1 MQALGSEIADLDGD
15 RRALQ
20 ARIGLLQQLS
30 AFASFNDPDWR
41 TIALEIDRLQE
52 ERRQLEEGSDVLKT
66 LKAQLDGVEQA
77 IAESQPQ
84 LDAAT
89 REHSKLEE
97 RRTEAERQRGAAE
110 ADVAALFPKLEAA
123 RPEALGEHRLTVE
136 PCDGC
141 ERKMRDWLQGRI
153 ASPPPLLSQVE
164 SVTHVSG
171 TFCHLCL
178 GPLNAQK
185 SGLSSNDSWCNL
197 NRWYRLWY

>member
-1 MQALGSEIADLDGD
+1 M
-15 RRALQ
+15 
-20 ARIGLLQQLS
+20 
-30 AFASFNDPDWR
+30 
-41 TIALEIDRLQE
+41 QE

-66 LKAQLDGVEQA
+66 LKAQLDGVEQT

-136 PCDGC
+136 SCDGC
-141 ERKMRDWLQGRI
+141 ERKMRDWLATGAHRHL
-153 ASPPPLLSQVE
+153 PCCHRWKVLPMCPVR
-164 SVTHVSG
+164 SVTYVSG
-171 TFCHLCL
+171 RSTHKNQGFRRMIH
-178 GPLNAQK
+178 GTI
-185 SGLSSNDSWCNL
+185 
-197 NRWYRLWY
+197 